1 MEALDAARHVCG
13 LSGARLE
20 VSEPLLLGHDGE
32 GQVQAGLIRAALKRS
47 SDEDRCNTGTY
58 GALEPGRLGPEPR
71 AFEDVTG
78 ARLTYEGVVLGEKP
92 APFVTCITV
101 VAPNSSEPDLE
112 REHRAAP
119 RRVRPRT
126 ICRAEAGDQ
135 IGQVL
140 RLGKAPLHPGPV
152 ATLEGIGERL
162 DIARQRARE
171 WGHESR
177 RRQRRRR
184 WG

>member
-1 MEALDAARHVCG
+1 MG
-13 LSGARLE
+13 
-20 VSEPLLLGHDGE
+20 
-32 GQVQAGLIRAALKRS
+32 S
-47 SDEDRCNTGTY
+47 SAEDRCDIRTQG
-58 GALEPGRLGPEPR
+58 GLEAGGLGPEPC
-71 AFEDVTG
+71 AFKDITG

-101 VAPNSSEPDLE
+101 VASKSSEPDLE

-119 RRVRPRT
+119 RRVWPRT
-126 ICRAEAGDQ
+126 IGRAEAGQQVGQ
-135 IGQVL
+135 IL
-140 RLGKAPLHPGPV
+140 RLGQPPIHCGPIT
-152 ATLEGIGERL
+152 TLEGINERL